1 MLSLRRDDV
10 TTTRTVVRITNFNPR
25 LREGGD
31 HPNTAPEATTENFNP
46 RLREGGDDIYH
57 APSCCK
63 KISIH
68 ASAKEATLFIDVIHA
83 LHVFQSTPPRR
94 RRLIMCLKTRWNSRF
109 QSTPPRRR
117 RHRGYGQWRGQN
129 ISIHASAKEATGK
142 LINAGLTLIQFQS
155 TPPRRRRPATM
166 GTTVDKIGFQSTPP
180 RRRRHNSL
188 SIRQKPNNF
197 NPRLREGGDRN
208 IL

>member
-68 ASAKEATLFIDVIHA
+68 ASAKEATDNVPKNTMELKISIHA
-83 LHVFQSTPPRR
+83 SAKEATQRVWTMARTEYFNPRLREGGDRQIDKCRPDTYPISIHASAKEATSYHGNNR
-94 RRLIMCLKTRWNSRF
+94 RQNRISIHASAKEATRGQTTRTHGLVRF

-117 RHRGYGQWRGQN
+117 RQKW
-129 ISIHASAKEATGK
+129 
-142 LINAGLTLIQFQS
+142 
-155 TPPRRRRPATM
+155 
-166 GTTVDKIGFQSTPP
+166 
-180 RRRRHNSL
+180 
-188 SIRQKPNNF
+188 IRKNWMP
-197 NPRLREGGDRN
+197 
-208 IL
+208 